1 MTKKLFQ
8 FVCLIFLIAIL
19 PSCSKWLAVEPEDKF
34 TEDRIYSSPQ
44 GFVDGLNGIY
54 LKMAN
59 NSLYGRNLTL
69 TVLDMFAQRYY
80 QNGTSYAAYQ
90 YATYSVNDVSVKST
104 LESIWDNMYLTIANT
119 NQFIRNVD
127 RYGHILTNVQKD
139 QYKGEALGLRAFL
152 YFDLLRMYGPIYNSI
167 DSIAPSIPFQKE
179 LTADVSPYLPANEL
193 LQHILDDIKQA
204 EALLAFDPVLIEG
217 RANNNAYRLN
227 LLALKALKARVLLW
241 RGSQEDKQLAYIT
254 AKEVIASQSL
264 FPWVTHQAI
273 TGSAVDADRIFSTEV
288 LFNIYVPELYTIYDQ
303 LYNPLLGDQ
312 SILSTGPS
320 NQVETLYEGNQ
331 ADYRFNYSWTTPGAG
346 VGYKTF
352 LKYVDVSDKDL
363 SFRNTIPLIRMSE
376 MYYIAAETAANPT
389 DGLYYLNQVRRARG
403 LASDITEVSA
413 LTSEITKEYIKEF
426 FGEGQL
432 WYYYKR
438 KAIKTVASP
447 NSTTGTYDIRVFQL
461 PLPDSETSV
470 R

>member
-1 MTKKLFQ
+1 MKKKLFQ
-8 FVCLIFLIAIL
+8 IVYLFIVIAGFS
-19 PSCSKWLAVEPEDKF
+19 SCSKWLEVEPEDQF
-34 TEDRIYSSPQ
+34 TEERVYSNRQ
-44 GFVDGLNGIY
+44 GFIDGLNGIY
-54 LKMAN
+54 LKMAS

-80 QNGTSYAAYQ
+80 QNGVSYGAYQ
-90 YATYSVNDVSVKST
+90 YATYNTANESVRAN
-104 LESIWDNMYLTIANT
+104 LERIWDNMYLTIANT

-127 RYGHILTNVQKD
+127 QYGHILTNVEKD

-152 YFDLLRMYGPIYNSI
+152 YFDLLRMYGPVYNTA
-167 DSIAPSIPFQKE
+167 DSVAPSIPFQKE
-179 LTADVSPYLPANEL
+179 LTSEVSAYLPANEL
-193 LQHILDDIKQA
+193 LINILLDIKNA
-204 EALLAFDPVLIEG
+204 EQLLAFDPVLIEG
-217 RANNNAYRLN
+217 RANNNTYRLN
-227 LLALKALKARVLLW
+227 LLALKALKARALLW
-241 RGSQEDKQLAYIT
+241 RGGETDKQMAYLT
-254 AKEVIASQSL
+254 AKEIIGYQSM

-273 TGSAVDADRIFSTEV
+273 TGNAANADRIFSTET
-288 LFNIYVPELYTIYDQ
+288 LFNVYIPELYTAYDD

-320 NQVETLYEGNQ
+320 NQVDAIFEGNQ
-331 ADYRFNYSWTTPGAG
+331 SDYRYNYIWTTPGAG

-363 SFRNTIPLIRMSE
+363 TFRNTIPLIRMSE
-376 MYYIAAETAANPT
+376 MYYIVAETAT
-389 DGLYYLNQVRRARG
+389 DPIEGLQYLNIVRRARS
-403 LASDITEVSA
+403 LSSDITDASV
-413 LTSEITKEYIKEF
+413 LKSEITKEYVKEF

-438 KAIKTVASP
+438 RGIKTVASP
-447 NSTTGTYDIRVFQL
+447 NSTTGNYDIRLFQF